1 MFESDV
7 KINGLRRKAFP
18 PMSPGPALEE
28 KHAFSPGP
36 ALEEEHR
43 KDEICSPGP
52 ILESAPKKKSAL
64 KKISLASRLKAKKMK
79 SNSESKPLLSFR
91 ERILRKSIETSV
103 ANRRIQKE
111 HEI

>member
-1 MFESDV
+1 M

-28 KHAFSPGP
+28 NHAFSPGP

-64 KKISLASRLKAKKMK
+64 KKYSVFILMLIGFFEDFFGVTIKSKKDEVVMFVFIFKNFTPRRRNLK
-79 SNSESKPLLSFR
+79 
-91 ERILRKSIETSV
+91 
-103 ANRRIQKE
+103 
-111 HEI
+111 